1 MKDKMRPRTV
11 TRRTIV
17 ASLAASLIPSVPY
30 LVSHRSF
37 AASATKPRPLVGAI
51 RWDAWY
57 SPGSAPTKAVE
68 NSLSPEKYRWR
79 TPFFAKGPDHDHDSG
94 AVSFPA
100 VTQEEMDK
108 EIGQAVF
115 AGLDYWAF
123 VAYGSNHPMSKAL
136 YQFRA
141 SAMTDSLRYCLFT
154 ELGRWG
160 SLTKP
165 TALPQEHIGL
175 MADRNYLRVL
185 GDRPLYFLGF
195 IAPAV
200 VERNWHG
207 VTGLSEQ
214 IERFRKSATKAGLA
228 NPYMVLAGDQKFL
241 IREAKNIGGDAIGS
255 YALTIGNG
263 RGSFA
268 ELAKIAEHG
277 WDQLRN
283 SHLPVVPT
291 VMTGWDRRPRIERP
305 VPWETKQRPG
315 EGIGNF
321 FSAPTKKELAA
332 HLTRALDWVAA
343 RAPNEQAPAVLI
355 YAWNE
360 NDEGGWLMPT
370 WPCQTDRLDALHQV
384 LKKTPVPSRKP
395 ELC

>member
-1 MKDKMRPRTV
+1 MF
-11 TRRTIV
+11 TRRTLV
-17 ASLAASLIPSVPY
+17 ASLAAGLVPPALSALSLKG
-30 LVSHRSF
+30 F
-37 AASATKPRPLVGAI
+37 AAPAAKPRPLVGAI

-57 SPGSAPTKAVE
+57 APGSMPTKAVE

-79 TPFFAKGPDHDHDSG
+79 TPFFAKGDNRDSS

-123 VAYGSNHPMSKAL
+123 AAYGSNHPMSKAL
-136 YQFRA
+136 DQFRA
-141 SAMTDSLRYCLFT
+141 SSKTNSLRYCLFT

-160 SLTKP
+160 SRTKLT
-165 TALPQEHIGL
+165 TLPEEHIGL
-175 MADRNYLRVL
+175 MADKNYLRVL

-195 IAPAV
+195 IAPAA
-200 VERNWHG
+200 VEQNWQG
-207 VTGLSEQ
+207 VAGLREQ
-214 IERFRKSATKAGLA
+214 LDRFRDNATKAGVA
-228 NPYMVLAGDQKFL
+228 NPYVVLAGDQKFL

-255 YALTIGNG
+255 YALTVGNG
-263 RGSFA
+263 RGTFA
-268 ELAKIAEHG
+268 ELTKVAERG
-277 WDQLRN
+277 WNQLKN

-291 VMTGWDRRPRIERP
+291 VMTGWDRRPRIEHP

-315 EGIGNF
+315 EGIENF
-321 FSAPTKKELAA
+321 FAAPTKKDLVDHLARSLEWISA
-332 HLTRALDWVAA
+332 Q
-343 RAPNEQAPAVLI
+343 APNEQAPAVLI

-384 LKKTPVPSRKP
+384 LKKTPIPSRKP